1 MDKHKPMTLDI
12 LCKRLG
18 LNAIHRILDEL
29 IPTAE
34 REQWSYT
41 AFLERLLSE
50 EIAQRT
56 EGRIANLIARAKF
69 PFHATIETFDFTF
82 RSDLKRQM
90 LGRFLGPELV
100 SEHRCLI
107 LEGPPGTGKTHLC
120 IAIAYKA
127 IQNGFIARFAT
138 AATLIN
144 ELRIAPDRNAALKPY
159 LQPHV
164 LVIDEMG
171 YLGYGAGAAD
181 VLFQLV
187 DHRYHQGKPTLFTTN
202 KPLAQWG
209 RVLHDEE
216 LARAIIDRTLHHG
229 DYLKL
234 SGPSYRLKGRKL
246 DLDLPDAAPTTK
258 AKKTDSTD
266 KSLDNSQPT
275 IA

>member
-1 MDKHKPMTLDI
+1 MTIEL

-18 LNAIHRILDEL
+18 LTTVNRVVNDL
-29 IPTAE
+29 IPIAE
-34 REQWSYT
+34 REQWSYP

-50 EIAQRT
+50 EVAQRT
-56 EGRIANLIARAKF
+56 EARITTLVARAKF

-100 SEHRCLI
+100 SDHRCLI

-127 IQNGFIARFAT
+127 IQNGFMARFAT
-138 AATLIN
+138 AASLIN
-144 ELRIAPDRNAALKPY
+144 ELRIASDRNAALKPY

-229 DYLKL
+229 EYLKL
-234 SGPSYRLKGRKL
+234 SGSSYRLKGRKL
-246 DLDLPDAAPTTK
+246 DFDLPETTSSAK
-258 AKKTDSTD
+258 AKTTD
-266 KSLDNSQPT
+266 KDKIIDNVQPAT
-275 IA
+275 A